1 MNSYLKEAALFISEF
16 RSRQGGYVF
25 FAKIL
30 VKFNALIL
38 SILIVRIVPMDEYG
52 YLSYAL
58 SIIFLLTAFMG
69 FGANHALLRYGAI
82 QKTYLSK
89 WNVFK
94 YAQRNGFYN
103 SLVLVAL
110 VIGFSSLLTN
120 NLPGAQL
127 YLCILSLQLL
137 FSHWNQ
143 TQKSLFRVLRLNKLY
158 GYSGILQSTILL
170 VLSITLALLY
180 GVTGYAIAM
189 VLAPL
194 FTFLVYLRLFN
205 KAPKASIKI
214 SSLIDKKSFWKY
226 GLFVGVGAVG
236 SQMLFGV
243 GVIVLGNIIPDPEQV
258 AIYKIA
264 SLISFNLLFIPQS
277 FLKTDYVY
285 LAESSESRSVL
296 KSYIK
301 KYWSTMAL
309 VSLVIFVVFFIFSE
323 PVTMMLFGQRYIESH
338 IILRVLVVGVIG
350 AIMFRSL
357 FGGILMAVGKANWNI
372 GNAFVVLGI
381 NVMLCFVLIDRFGV
395 IGAAYALTLS
405 IWIGSIFSGIMI
417 LMYLKKYTK

>member
-1 MNSYLKEAALFISEF
+1 
-16 RSRQGGYVF
+16 
-25 FAKIL
+25 
-30 VKFNALIL
+30 
-38 SILIVRIVPMDEYG
+38 
-52 YLSYAL
+52 
-58 SIIFLLTAFMG
+58 MG
-69 FGANHALLRYGAI
+69 FGANHALLRHGAI

-94 YAQRNGFYN
+94 YAQRNGSYN
-103 SLVLVAL
+103 SLILVAL
-110 VIGFSSLLTN
+110 VIGFSSFLTN

-158 GYSGILQSTILL
+158 GYSSILQSIILL

-180 GVTGYAIAM
+180 GVTGYAIAL

-194 FTFLVYLRLFN
+194 FTFLVYLKLFN
-205 KAPKASIKI
+205 KSPKASKKI

-226 GLFVGVGAVG
+226 GLYVGVGAVG
-236 SQMLFGV
+236 SQMLFGI
-243 GVIVLGNIIPDPEQV
+243 GAIVLGNTTSDPEQLAFYKV
-258 AIYKIA
+258 AG
-264 SLISFNLLFIPQS
+264 LISFNLLFIPQS
-277 FLKTDYVY
+277 FIKTDYIY
-285 LAESSESRSVL
+285 LAENSESRSIL

-309 VSLVIFVVFFIFSE
+309 LSLVIFVLLFIFSE
-323 PVTMMLFGQRYIESH
+323 PVIVTLFGQRYIESH
-338 IILRVLVVGVIG
+338 IFLRVLVVGVIG

-372 GNAFVVLGI
+372 VNAFVVLGI
-381 NVMLCFVLIDRFGV
+381 NVILCFVLIERFGV

-405 IWIGSIFSGIMI
+405 IWIGSIFSGIMMF
-417 LMYLKKYTK
+417 MYLKKHTK